1 MSEADERNQP
11 EFPAGGRRLLEMA
24 SERYERTLT
33 GEDYWWLGVGLA
45 ACTLAELG
53 EKPYALGRL
62 EQLIDKAG
70 FRGVKGDWLQR
81 FVEELAELDAEGLL
95 WPVFERSP
103 DGPIE
108 ATGVEIHPGFNA
120 EAGYY
125 LALAHIGVALAV
137 HRENDEAVAMLAG
150 LIGEMVES
158 GIQPGHQEAILAV
171 LQPSAGGDEELIQ

>member
-1 MSEADERNQP
+1 MSEADERDQT
-11 EFPAGGRRLLEMA
+11 EFPAGGRRLLELA
-24 SERYERTLT
+24 SARYERVLT

-53 EKPYALGRL
+53 EKPYAVGRL

-70 FRGVKGDWLQR
+70 FKGVRGDWLQR

-95 WPVFERSP
+95 WPVYERSP
-103 DGPIE
+103 DGPME
-108 ATGVEIHPGFNA
+108 PTGIVVYPGFDT

-137 HRENDEAVAMLAG
+137 HREDEQAVSGLAG
-150 LIGEMVES
+150 VISELVES
-158 GIQPGHQEAILAV
+158 GLQPGHQEAILAV
-171 LQPSAGGDEELIQ
+171 LQPVSGGEEALQ